1 MRNDNINFLLILIS
15 YFSIGLFFSSVY
27 VQNERLKTMNDS
39 INRLTMIELLTEM
52 EFNLL
57 RDKVKELEKKSRANL
72 TMTDAMVY

>member
-1 MRNDNINFLLILIS
+1 MKNNNINFLLILIS
-15 YFSIGLFFSSVY
+15 YFSIGLFFSSIY
-27 VQNERLKTMNDS
+27 VQNQRLKTMNDS

-72 TMTDAMVY
+72 TMADAMVY